1 MFSVSSD
8 RTNAACKTKPN
19 MSTVTLHNPTVTMIW
34 YNPAHVNS
42 HSDPAQPST
51 WQHSDS
57 AQPNTTC
64 QQSQW
69 FYTTTTKIKKICL
82 ESQWSFTTQHVNSH
96 NDPSQPNMS
105 TVTMIFHNMSTVTMI
120 LHNPTCQQSQW
131 SFTTCQQSQSFTTQH
146 VNCHNDPAQPTTCQQ
161 SQ

>member
-51 WQHSDS
+51 CQHSDS
-57 AQPNTTC
+57 AQPNTC

-105 TVTMIFHNMSTVTMI
+105 TVTMIFHNMSTVTILHNPTCQLSQWSCTTHYMSTVTII
-120 LHNPTCQQSQW
+120 LHNPTCQQS
-131 SFTTCQQSQSFTTQH
+131 H
-146 VNCHNDPAQPTTCQQ
+146 
-161 SQ
+161 